1 MIQTCL
7 PLFFLGGLFRFF
19 NQEVNTPNCGRI
31 THLIVDLLTKTTQ
44 LDRYCDRHRYCYR
57 KE

>member
-44 LDRYCDRHRYCYR
+44 LDRYCDRHRYC
-57 KE
+57 